1 MRRLLDNLPV
11 KAASLALAVLLW
23 FVIAGEKTSERGMLI
38 AVELQNFPKDLE
50 LTGDPVNQVEVRL
63 RASPSLI
70 QQLGP
75 GEISAQVDLQGLRE
89 GEHIIHLT
97 EATIRVPFGVKVVK
111 ITPSI
116 LSLEFERTLTRTV
129 PIRPRLTGR
138 PAPGFELAELRA
150 EPGEVTIAGPKGRV
164 QDVESA
170 FTEPVSVG
178 GASTGATELVN
189 VGLEDPLLRLEGGS
203 RVRVTVAVREAHETR
218 AFEGL
223 RIVARGRPARLE
235 PSRAAVTVTG
245 PASLVRALAPGDL
258 QPYVALPGQGTV
270 LPRLPVGVEIA
281 PGHAGIS
288 VLETRP
294 AEVSVRVT
302 RERTEP

>member
-75 GEISAQVDLQGLRE
+75 REISAQVDLQGLRE

-150 EPGEVTIAGPKGRV
+150 EPAEVTIAGPKGRV

-170 FTEPVSVG
+170 FTEPVSVE
-178 GASTGATELVN
+178 GARSNVTEQVSL
-189 VGLEDPLLRLEGGS
+189 GLEDPTLRIQGS
-203 RVRVTVAVREAHETR
+203 PRVTVTARVRELHEKRVLTLPVELRGDTGVARPAQVEVTLVGPVSVLKRLSAEAVRPYAR
-218 AFEGL
+218 VPAGGAGNAP
-223 RIVARGRPARLE
+223 VA
-235 PSRAAVTVTG
+235 
-245 PASLVRALAPGDL
+245 
-258 QPYVALPGQGTV
+258 
-270 LPRLPVGVEIA
+270 VEIA
-281 PGHAGIS
+281 PGLTGLTVES
-288 VLETRP
+288 VLP
-294 AEVSVRVT
+294 AEVQVRPA
-302 RERTEP
+302 RKGR

>member
-1 MRRLLDNLPV
+1 MRSLLDNLPV

-150 EPGEVTIAGPKGRV
+150 EPAEVTIAGPKGRV

-170 FTEPVSVG
+170 FTEPVSVE
-178 GASTGATELVN
+178 GARSNVTEQVSL
-189 VGLEDPLLRLEGGS
+189 GLEDPTLRIQGS
-203 RVRVTVAVREAHETR
+203 PRVTVTARVRELHEKRVLTLPV
-218 AFEGL
+218 EL
-223 RIVARGRPARLE
+223 RGDTGVARPAQVEVTLVGPVSVLKRLSPEALRPYARVPAGGAGNAPVAVEVAPGLTGLTVESVLPAEVQVRPARKG
-235 PSRAAVTVTG
+235 R
-245 PASLVRALAPGDL
+245 
-258 QPYVALPGQGTV
+258 
-270 LPRLPVGVEIA
+270 
-281 PGHAGIS
+281 
-288 VLETRP
+288 
-294 AEVSVRVT
+294 
-302 RERTEP
+302 

>member
-1 MRRLLDNLPV
+1 MRRPLDNLPV

-97 EATIRVPFGVKVVK
+97 EASIRVPFGVKVVK

-116 LSLEFERTLTRTV
+116 LSLEFERTLSRTV
-129 PIRPRLTGR
+129 PIRPRLSGR
-138 PAPGFELAELRA
+138 PAAGFELAELRA
-150 EPGEVTIAGPKGRV
+150 EPAEVTIAGPKGRV

-170 FTEPVSVG
+170 FTEPVSVE
-178 GASTGATELVN
+178 GARTSVTDQVSL
-189 VGLEDPLLRLEGGS
+189 GLEDPSLRIQGSPRVSVTARIRELHEKRVLTLPVELRGGTGS
-203 RVRVTVAVREAHETR
+203 ARPAQVEVTLVGPVSVLKRLAAEAVRPYAR
-218 AFEGL
+218 VPAGGAGAAP
-223 RIVARGRPARLE
+223 VA
-235 PSRAAVTVTG
+235 
-245 PASLVRALAPGDL
+245 
-258 QPYVALPGQGTV
+258 
-270 LPRLPVGVEIA
+270 VEIA
-281 PGHAGIS
+281 PGLTGLTVES
-288 VLETRP
+288 VLP
-294 AEVSVRVT
+294 AEVQVRPA
-302 RERTEP
+302 RKGR

>member
-23 FVIAGEKTSERGMLI
+23 FVIAGEMTSERGMLI

-97 EATIRVPFGVKVVK
+97 EASIRVPFGVKVVK

-150 EPGEVTIAGPKGRV
+150 EPPEVTIAGPKGRV

-170 FTEPVSVG
+170 FTEPVSVE
-178 GASTGATELVN
+178 GARSNVTEQVSL
-189 VGLEDPLLRLEGGS
+189 GLEDPTLRIQGS
-203 RVRVTVAVREAHETR
+203 PRVTVTARVRELHEKRVLTLPV
-218 AFEGL
+218 EL
-223 RIVARGRPARLE
+223 RGGPGVARPAQVEVTLVGPVSVLKRLFPEALRPYARVPAGGAGNAPVAVEVAPGLTGLTVESVLPAEVQVRPARKG
-235 PSRAAVTVTG
+235 R
-245 PASLVRALAPGDL
+245 
-258 QPYVALPGQGTV
+258 
-270 LPRLPVGVEIA
+270 
-281 PGHAGIS
+281 
-288 VLETRP
+288 
-294 AEVSVRVT
+294 
-302 RERTEP
+302 

>member
-1 MRRLLDNLPV
+1 MRRPLDNLPV

-97 EATIRVPFGVKVVK
+97 EASIRVPFGVKVVK

-116 LSLEFERTLTRTV
+116 LSLEFERTLSRTV
-129 PIRPRLTGR
+129 PIRPRLSGR

-150 EPGEVTIAGPKGRV
+150 EPAEVTIAGPKGRV

-170 FTEPVSVG
+170 FTEPVSVE
-178 GASTGATELVN
+178 GARTSVTDQVSL
-189 VGLEDPLLRLEGGS
+189 GLEDPSLRIQGSPRVSVTARIRELHEKRVLTLPVELRGGTGS
-203 RVRVTVAVREAHETR
+203 ARPTQVEVTLVGPVSVLKRLAAEAVRPYAR
-218 AFEGL
+218 VPAGGAGAAP
-223 RIVARGRPARLE
+223 VA
-235 PSRAAVTVTG
+235 
-245 PASLVRALAPGDL
+245 
-258 QPYVALPGQGTV
+258 
-270 LPRLPVGVEIA
+270 VEIA
-281 PGHAGIS
+281 PGLTGLAVES
-288 VLETRP
+288 VLP
-294 AEVSVRVT
+294 AEVQVRPA
-302 RERTEP
+302 RKGR

>member
-1 MRRLLDNLPV
+1 MRRPLDNLPV

-97 EATIRVPFGVKVVK
+97 EASIRVPFGVKVVK

-116 LSLEFERTLTRTV
+116 LSLEFERTLSRTV
-129 PIRPRLTGR
+129 PIRPRLSGR

-150 EPGEVTIAGPKGRV
+150 EPAEVTIAGPKGRV

-170 FTEPVSVG
+170 FTEPVSVE
-178 GASTGATELVN
+178 GARSSVTDQVSL
-189 VGLEDPLLRLEGGS
+189 GLEDPSLRIQGSPRVSVTARIRELHEKRVLTLPVELRGGTGS
-203 RVRVTVAVREAHETR
+203 ARPTQVEVTLVGPVSVLKRLAAEAVRPYAR
-218 AFEGL
+218 VPAGGAGAAP
-223 RIVARGRPARLE
+223 VA
-235 PSRAAVTVTG
+235 
-245 PASLVRALAPGDL
+245 
-258 QPYVALPGQGTV
+258 
-270 LPRLPVGVEIA
+270 VEIA
-281 PGHAGIS
+281 PGLTGLTVES
-288 VLETRP
+288 VLP
-294 AEVSVRVT
+294 AEVQVRPA
-302 RERTEP
+302 RKGR

>member
-97 EATIRVPFGVKVVK
+97 EASIRVPFGVKVVK

-150 EPGEVTIAGPKGRV
+150 EPAEVTIAGPKGRV

-170 FTEPVSVG
+170 FTEPVSVE
-178 GASTGATELVN
+178 GARSNVTEQVSL
-189 VGLEDPLLRLEGGS
+189 GLEDPTLRIQGS
-203 RVRVTVAVREAHETR
+203 PRVTVTARVRELHEKRLLTLPV
-218 AFEGL
+218 EL
-223 RIVARGRPARLE
+223 RGGTGAARPAQVEVTLVGPVSVLKRLSPE
-235 PSRAAVTVTG
+235 ALRPYARV
-245 PASLVRALAPGDL
+245 PAGGAGNAP
-258 QPYVALPGQGTV
+258 VA
-270 LPRLPVGVEIA
+270 VEIA
-281 PGHAGIS
+281 PGLTGLTVES
-288 VLETRP
+288 VLP
-294 AEVSVRVT
+294 AEVQVRPA
-302 RERTEP
+302 RKGR